1 MAMVIVN
8 GELQG
13 DSDGGSSGSWGSATA
28 LTIQGGAIT
37 VTDPGVYAI
46 DTEDAAASDDLD
58 TINGGSEGDV
68 IVLKLANDAH
78 NVVLKDG
85 TGNFDLLGLDIT
97 LDTTNQRVKLQK
109 DASGNWV
116 EFSSRP

>member
-13 DSDGGSSGSWGSATA
+13 DSDATGGWGSASA
-28 LTIQGGAIT
+28 VTIQGGAISAPN
-37 VTDPGVYAI
+37 PGVYAV
-46 DTEDAAASDDLD
+46 DTEDAAASDHLD

-85 TGNFDLLGLDIT
+85 VDNLDLLGLDIT

-109 DASGNWV
+109 DSSGNWV